1 MSRVST
7 GIVIAFA
14 GALWVAPGGLG
25 LGAQQPGAAS
35 ASAIK
40 NPVAATEKSIDSGR
54 KLFQQ
59 YCKACHGADATGN
72 GPLTPKD
79 VHPPNLKDDEWA
91 HGPTDGE
98 IFTNIRNG
106 IGPRFDMK
114 PWKSKM
120 TAGEIWNVVN
130 YLRSTGAS
138 AAAP

>member
-1 MSRVST
+1 MKFGIALAGVGVIVFGGT
-7 GIVIAFA
+7 GLLGQPPAT
-14 GALWVAPGGLG
+14 AP
-25 LGAQQPGAAS
+25 P

-40 NPVAATEKSIDSGR
+40 NPVAATGKSIDSGR

-59 YCKACHGADATGN
+59 YCKACHGADATGS

-79 VHPPNLKDDEWA
+79 VHPPNLADDEWA

-106 IGPRFDMK
+106 IAPGFDMQ

-120 TAGEIWNVVN
+120 TAEEIWNVVN
-130 YLRSTGAS
+130 YLRSLEG
-138 AAAP
+138 AAAR